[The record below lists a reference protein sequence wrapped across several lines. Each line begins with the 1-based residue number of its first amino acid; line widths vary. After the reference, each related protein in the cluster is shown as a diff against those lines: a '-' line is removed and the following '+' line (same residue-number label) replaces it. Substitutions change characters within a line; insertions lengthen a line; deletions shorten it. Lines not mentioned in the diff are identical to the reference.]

1 MDDDDTPPTDEEMWA
16 TANSKDAPAYARAE
30 AWFHLAHQSWFKG
43 DFHECISLG
52 EMAEKCWKEAG
63 NTVNEGESAY
73 WQGRANLRL
82 KQPNKALEC
91 FERSA
96 ELHHGIGHDTNLA
109 DALYGAAEC
118 HQAMENV
125 DEALIVFESA
135 SRFYLS
141 AEIQNMAGECRLEM
155 GEMRGSRGQ
164 VTESL
169 SDFTLARAHF
179 EKSQNSQRGHRACD
193 RMASSHIEMGQI
205 DEALRLLRENVDLAV
220 FLDNPNLVAHS
231 QYRLGWTLTIND
243 EHQEAMYWLDAA
255 RAFYAQPGES
265 DSLKAEVDTYRL
277 DALKSLGRVGEADTV
292 ARGLRAYWRSV
303 GNYARLTVFDANDA
317 YELAVAKNFDEARRL
332 ATSAARRAKDEC
344 GDWVERITRL
354 TLAEVEVM
362 SGHPENVR
370 DALEADMAEQWGD
383 SVFNRSRHLM
393 VLAAVAQH
401 EGRPNEARGITER
414 VIELVEDTNLRG
426 VQGQAYEMLA
436 DLAVQERDESRSRD
450 MRSKA
455 VALFL
460 ADGQVARANEIARTL
475 LPTTSSSS
483 RSSEW
488 RPIGAEEP
496 TSREIDESGPRSRE
510 MPSSRSRRAPTA
522 GVSGNV
528 ESPSPV
534 PDATQSSPPEESAV
548 GSTEESRGESP
559 EETPESDRPLDATGE
574 SA

>member
-1 MDDDDTPPTDEEMWA
+1 MDDEEIPTDAELWA
-16 TANSKDAPAYARAE
+16 TANAKDAPAYARAE
-30 AWFHLAHQSWFKG
+30 AWYHLAQQSWFKN
-43 DFHECISLG
+43 DYNECISLG

-63 NTVNEGESAY
+63 HAENEGEAAY

-91 FERSA
+91 FERAA
-96 ELHHGIGHDTNLA
+96 EIHHANGDDSHLA

-141 AEIQNMAGECRLEM
+141 AELPSMAGECRLEM
-155 GEMRGSRGQ
+155 GEMRGSRGH
-164 VTESL
+164 VSESL
-169 SDFTLARAHF
+169 NDFTLARTHF

-193 RMASSHIEMGQI
+193 RMASSYIEMGQVY
-205 DEALRLLRENVDLAV
+205 EAIRLLRENVDLAR
-220 FLDNPNLVAHS
+220 FLGSPYMIAHS

-243 EHQEAMYWLDAA
+243 EHQEALHWLDAA

-265 DSLKAEVDTYRL
+265 DGYKAEVDTYRL
-277 DALKSLGRVGEADTV
+277 DALKALGRVDEADSV

-344 GDWVERITRL
+344 GDWVERVTRL

-362 SGHPENVR
+362 AGHPENVR

-414 VIELVEDTNLRG
+414 VIELVEETSLRG

-436 DLAVQERDESRSRD
+436 DLAMHERDESRAQD

-455 VALFL
+455 VALYL
-460 ADGQVARANEIARTL
+460 ADGQVARANEIARSL
-475 LPTTSSSS
+475 LPATSSST

-488 RPIGAEEP
+488 RPIGVEES
-496 TSREIDESGPRSRE
+496 TSRDIEDSNPRTRE
-510 MPSSRSRRAPTA
+510 MPSSRSRRAPSTEVP
-522 GVSGNV
+522 GSN
-528 ESPSPV
+528 ESTSAV
-534 PDATQSSPPEESAV
+534 PDATESSSPDES
-548 GSTEESRGESP
+548 SKESP
-559 EETPESDRPLDATGE
+559 AETPEASQGEASEPGRPSDSTGE